1 MGGKHLENL
10 KKSLRLILG
19 REISQFL
26 GGSFITVLGS
36 LLAGFLGYLY
46 HLLMGRL
53 LGPSGYGVLASLL
66 SLLYVFSV
74 PTATFS
80 LVATKFAADFKK
92 SRQFL
97 EKTEKK
103 SFLFSLL
110 FFLFFGA
117 LTPLI
122 ASFLHLQA
130 LLPILLIGLC
140 LALGF
145 LVTFKGAILQGRLNF
160 VPLAVGGTANAAIK
174 LLLGIIFVYFGLGI
188 NGAILPMVIGAIF
201 SYFYFQHFLTNKEV
215 MVKEET
221 SSPKL
226 TNKEIWDYTKPIFFF
241 TLSFALLYSIDIIF
255 ARHFLAPQE
264 AGWYGA
270 LSTLGKI
277 IYFLVSPLSL
287 VLFPMASRKKSQ
299 EEKSDRLFRFSFS
312 LAILI
317 AIFLTAAYFLFP
329 NLILRVFYGE
339 QFLPAAP
346 YLGLFGV
353 FLSFYSLA
361 YFLGNFMLS
370 QEKTKLMAF
379 LPFLALLLQVVLILF
394 FHESILA
401 ILGASIFA
409 CGLLFLSFLVYYLIS
424 KQQKA
429 F

>member
-53 LGPSGYGVLASLL
+53 LGPSEYGVLASLL

-92 SRQFL
+92 SQSFL

-201 SYFYFQHFLTNKEV
+201 SYFYFQHFLTSKEV

-226 TNKEIWDYTKPIFFF
+226 TNKEILDYTKPIFFF
-241 TLSFALLYSIDIIF
+241 TLSFALLYSLDVIF

-339 QFLPAAP
+339 QFLPAAA

-370 QEKTKLMAF
+370 QEKTKPVAF

-394 FHESILA
+394 FHENILA

>member
-1 MGGKHLENL
+1 MLE
-10 KKSLRLILG
+10 
-19 REISQFL
+19 
-26 GGSFITVLGS
+26 
-36 LLAGFLGYLY
+36 LLALLFYFL
-46 HLLMGRL
+46 R
-53 LGPSGYGVLASLL
+53 
-66 SLLYVFSV
+66 
-74 PTATFS
+74 
-80 LVATKFAADFKK
+80 
-92 SRQFL
+92 
-97 EKTEKK
+97 
-103 SFLFSLL
+103 L

-130 LLPILLIGLC
+130 LLPIILIGLC

-201 SYFYFQHFLTNKEV
+201 SYFYFQHFLTSKEV

-226 TNKEIWDYTKPIFFF
+226 TNKEIWGYTKPIFFF
-241 TLSFALLYSIDIIF
+241 TLAFALLYSIDIIF

-317 AIFLTAAYFLFP
+317 AIFLTAVYFLFP

-339 QFLPAAP
+339 QF
-346 YLGLFGV
+346 
-353 FLSFYSLA
+353 
-361 YFLGNFMLS
+361 
-370 QEKTKLMAF
+370 
-379 LPFLALLLQVVLILF
+379 
-394 FHESILA
+394 
-401 ILGASIFA
+401 
-409 CGLLFLSFLVYYLIS
+409 
-424 KQQKA
+424 
-429 F
+429 

>member
-1 MGGKHLENL
+1 MGGKHLKNL

-19 REISQFL
+19 QEISQFL

-215 MVKEET
+215 MAKEEA
-221 SSPKL
+221 SPPKL
-226 TNKEIWDYTKPIFFF
+226 TNKEIWGYTKPIFFF
-241 TLSFALLYSIDIIF
+241 TLAFALLYSLDVIF

-370 QEKTKLMAF
+370 QEKTKPVAF

>member
-1 MGGKHLENL
+1 MVGKHLENL

-19 REISQFL
+19 QEISQFL

-53 LGPSGYGVLASLL
+53 LGPSEYGVLASLL

-201 SYFYFQHFLTNKEV
+201 SYFYFQHFLTSKEV

-226 TNKEIWDYTKPIFFF
+226 TNKEIWGYTKPIFFF
-241 TLSFALLYSIDIIF
+241 TLAFALLYSIDIIF

-339 QFLPAAP
+339 QFLPAAT

-370 QEKTKLMAF
+370 QEKTKLVAF

>member
-1 MGGKHLENL
+1 MGGKHFENL

-36 LLAGFLGYLY
+36 LLGGFLGYLY

-201 SYFYFQHFLTNKEV
+201 SYFYFQHFLISKEV

-226 TNKEIWDYTKPIFFF
+226 TNKEIWGYTKPIFFF
-241 TLSFALLYSIDIIF
+241 TLAFALLYSIDIIF

-312 LAILI
+312 LAIFI

-339 QFLPAAP
+339 QFLPAAA

-370 QEKTKLMAF
+370 QEKTKPVAF
-379 LPFLALLLQVVLILF
+379 LPFLALLLQAVLILF

>member
-19 REISQFL
+19 QEISQFL

-53 LGPSGYGVLASLL
+53 LGPSEYGVLASLL

-201 SYFYFQHFLTNKEV
+201 SYFYFQHFLISKEV

-226 TNKEIWDYTKPIFFF
+226 TNKEIWGYTKPIFLF
-241 TLSFALLYSIDIIF
+241 TLAFALLYSIDIIF

-339 QFLPAAP
+339 QFLPAAA

-370 QEKTKLMAF
+370 QEKTKPVAF

>member
-1 MGGKHLENL
+1 MGGKHLENF

-201 SYFYFQHFLTNKEV
+201 SYFYFQHFLISKEV

-264 AGWYGA
+264 AGWYVA

-299 EEKSDRLFRFSFS
+299 EEKSDHLFRFSFS

-339 QFLPAAP
+339 QFLPAAT

>member
-317 AIFLTAAYFLFP
+317 AIFLTAVYFLFP
-329 NLILRVFYGE
+329 NLILRIFYGE
-339 QFLPAAP
+339 QFLPAAT

>member
-1 MGGKHLENL
+1 L
-10 KKSLRLILG
+10 
-19 REISQFL
+19 
-26 GGSFITVLGS
+26 
-36 LLAGFLGYLY
+36 
-46 HLLMGRL
+46 
-53 LGPSGYGVLASLL
+53 
-66 SLLYVFSV
+66 
-74 PTATFS
+74 
-80 LVATKFAADFKK
+80 
-92 SRQFL
+92 
-97 EKTEKK
+97 
-103 SFLFSLL
+103 
-110 FFLFFGA
+110 
-117 LTPLI
+117 
-122 ASFLHLQA
+122 
-130 LLPILLIGLC
+130 
-140 LALGF
+140 
-145 LVTFKGAILQGRLNF
+145 
-160 VPLAVGGTANAAIK
+160 
-174 LLLGIIFVYFGLGI
+174 
-188 NGAILPMVIGAIF
+188 
-201 SYFYFQHFLTNKEV
+201 
-215 MVKEET
+215 
-221 SSPKL
+221 
-226 TNKEIWDYTKPIFFF
+226 DYTKPIFFF

-339 QFLPAAP
+339 QFLPAAT

-370 QEKTKLMAF
+370 QEKTKPVAF

-401 ILGASIFA
+401 ILGVSIFA

>member
-1 MGGKHLENL
+1 MGGKHLENF

-53 LGPSGYGVLASLL
+53 LGPSEYGVLASLL

-92 SRQFL
+92 SRSFL

-201 SYFYFQHFLTNKEV
+201 SYFYFQHFLISKEV

-339 QFLPAAP
+339 QFLPAAT

>member
-1 MGGKHLENL
+1 MGGKHLENF

-53 LGPSGYGVLASLL
+53 LGPSEYGVLASLL

-110 FFLFFGA
+110 FFLFFGV

-201 SYFYFQHFLTNKEV
+201 SYFYFQHFLISKEV

-299 EEKSDRLFRFSFS
+299 EEKSDHLFRFSFS

-339 QFLPAAP
+339 QFLPAAT

>member
-53 LGPSGYGVLASLL
+53 LGPSEYGVLASLL

-201 SYFYFQHFLTNKEV
+201 SYFYFQHFLISKEV

-317 AIFLTAAYFLFP
+317 AIFLTAVYFLFP
-329 NLILRVFYGE
+329 NLILRIFYGE
-339 QFLPAAP
+339 QFLPAAT

>member
-1 MGGKHLENL
+1 MGGKHLKNL

-19 REISQFL
+19 QEISQFL

-53 LGPSGYGVLASLL
+53 LGPSEYGVLASLL

-215 MVKEET
+215 MAKEEA
-221 SSPKL
+221 SPPKL
-226 TNKEIWDYTKPIFFF
+226 TNKEIWGYTKPIFFF
-241 TLSFALLYSIDIIF
+241 TLAFALLYSLDVIF

-370 QEKTKLMAF
+370 QEKTKPVAF

>member
-19 REISQFL
+19 QEISQFL

-53 LGPSGYGVLASLL
+53 LGPSEYGVLASLL

-92 SRQFL
+92 SRSFL

-110 FFLFFGA
+110 FFLFFGV

-201 SYFYFQHFLTNKEV
+201 SYFYFQHFLISKEV

-339 QFLPAAP
+339 QFLPAAT

-370 QEKTKLMAF
+370 QEKTKPVAF

-401 ILGASIFA
+401 ILGVSIFA

-424 KQQKA
+424 KRQKA

>member
-1 MGGKHLENL
+1 MGGKHLKNL

-19 REISQFL
+19 QEISQFL

-53 LGPSGYGVLASLL
+53 LGPSEYGVLASLL

-201 SYFYFQHFLTNKEV
+201 SYFYFQHFLISKEV

-339 QFLPAAP
+339 QFLPAAT

-370 QEKTKLMAF
+370 QEKTKLVAF
-379 LPFLALLLQVVLILF
+379 LPFLALLLQAVLILF

>member
-1 MGGKHLENL
+1 MGKHLESF
-10 KKSLRLILG
+10 KKSLKLILG
-19 REISQFL
+19 QEISQFL
-26 GGSFITVLGS
+26 GGSFVTVLGS

-53 LGPSGYGVLASLL
+53 LGPSDYGVLASLL

-80 LVATKFAADFKK
+80 LVVTKFSADLKK
-92 SRQFL
+92 SRSFL

-103 SFLFSLL
+103 SLLFSLI
-110 FFLFFGA
+110 FFLLFGA

-130 LLPILLIGLC
+130 LLPIIFIGLC

-160 VPLAVGGTANAAIK
+160 VPLAVGGTANAAVK

-188 NGAILPMVIGAIF
+188 NGAIFPMVIGAIF
-201 SYFYFQHFLTNKEV
+201 SYFYFRHFLTSKEA
-215 MVKEET
+215 MVKKES

-226 TNKEIWDYTKPIFFF
+226 ANKEIWGYAKPIFFF
-241 TLSFALLYSIDIIF
+241 TLSFALLYSLDVIF

-287 VLFPMASRKKSQ
+287 VLFPMASQKKSRQ
-299 EEKSDRLFRFSFS
+299 EKSDRLFRFSFF
-312 LAILI
+312 LAVLI
-317 AIFLTAAYFLFP
+317 AVFLTAAYFLFP
-329 NLILRVFYGE
+329 NLILRVFYGAE
-339 QFLPAAP
+339 FLPASA

-361 YFLGNFMLS
+361 YFLGNFLLS
-370 QEKTKLMAF
+370 QEKTKPVAL

-409 CGLLFLSFLVYYLIS
+409 CGLLFLSFLVYYLIN
-424 KQQKA
+424 KRQKA

>member
-1 MGGKHLENL
+1 MVGKHLENL

-19 REISQFL
+19 QEISQFL

-53 LGPSGYGVLASLL
+53 LGPSEYGVLASLL

-174 LLLGIIFVYFGLGI
+174 LLLGIIFIYFGLGI

-201 SYFYFQHFLTNKEV
+201 SYFYFQHFLTSKEV

-226 TNKEIWDYTKPIFFF
+226 TNKEILDYTKPIFFF
-241 TLSFALLYSIDIIF
+241 TLSFALLYSLDVIF

-339 QFLPAAP
+339 QFLPAAA
-346 YLGLFGV
+346 YLGLFGI

-370 QEKTKLMAF
+370 QEKTKLVAF
-379 LPFLALLLQVVLILF
+379 LPFLALLLQAVLILF

>member
-1 MGGKHLENL
+1 MGGKHLKNL

-19 REISQFL
+19 QEISQFL

-66 SLLYVFSV
+66 SLLYVFGV

-215 MVKEET
+215 MAKEEA
-221 SSPKL
+221 SPPKL
-226 TNKEIWDYTKPIFFF
+226 TNKEIWGYTKPIFFF
-241 TLSFALLYSIDIIF
+241 TLAFALLYSLDVIF

-370 QEKTKLMAF
+370 QEKTKPVAF

>member
-19 REISQFL
+19 QEISQFL

-53 LGPSGYGVLASLL
+53 LGPSEYGVLASLL

-201 SYFYFQHFLTNKEV
+201 SYFYFQHFLISKEV

-226 TNKEIWDYTKPIFFF
+226 TNKEIWGYTKPIFLF
-241 TLSFALLYSIDIIF
+241 TLAFALLYSIDIIF

-339 QFLPAAP
+339 QFLPAAA
-346 YLGLFGV
+346 YLGLFGI

-370 QEKTKLMAF
+370 QEKTKPVAF

-401 ILGASIFA
+401 ILGVSIFA

-424 KQQKA
+424 KRQKA

>member
-201 SYFYFQHFLTNKEV
+201 SYFYFQHFLISKEV

-241 TLSFALLYSIDIIF
+241 TLAFALLYSIDIIF

-317 AIFLTAAYFLFP
+317 AIFLTAVYFLFP

-339 QFLPAAP
+339 QFLPAAA

-370 QEKTKLMAF
+370 QEKTKPVAF

>member
-19 REISQFL
+19 QEISQFL

-215 MVKEET
+215 MAKEEA
-221 SSPKL
+221 SPPKL
-226 TNKEIWDYTKPIFFF
+226 TNKEIWGYTKPIFFF
-241 TLSFALLYSIDIIF
+241 TLAFALLYSLDVIF

-370 QEKTKLMAF
+370 QEKTKPVAF

>member
-36 LLAGFLGYLY
+36 LLGGFLGYLY

-201 SYFYFQHFLTNKEV
+201 SYFYFQHFLISKEV

-226 TNKEIWDYTKPIFFF
+226 TNKEIWGYTKPIFLF
-241 TLSFALLYSIDIIF
+241 TLAFALLYSIDIIF

-339 QFLPAAP
+339 QFLPAAA

-370 QEKTKLMAF
+370 QEKTKPVAF

-394 FHESILA
+394 FHENILA